1 MKKVS
6 VEVLGWLGWLLCM
19 AIPVAL
25 PIVFI
30 NSQALCDKFGG
41 VCSSHVS
48 QYVIGCVVFVLV
60 LGHVLM
66 VEFWKSL
73 QERHIKKSAPERK
86 APLLGNDE
94 VAAVRKFLSDMFGG
108 DLRLETD
115 YRFPNGF
122 RGDIVAIRGRGR
134 YPIICFEVVSNGD
147 ENRIQ
152 AAIQE
157 LRFVAK
163 PFAGVTTCFILNKL
177 NDGSYQFLKVRGST
191 TQKVVGTFPRE
202 LRDEIEDSVDRKV
215 VEVKRSRL
223 KFPILFLLLVVTPI
237 IECVAILAHLEVAI
251 SGAVSTLLVFWIGAF
266 MGVFGVGVKGYEPKV
281 SDLMKA

>member
-6 VEVLGWLGWLLCM
+6 VEVLGWLLCM
-19 AIPVAL
+19 AIPVVL
-25 PIVFI
+25 PIVFA

-41 VCSSHVS
+41 DCSLRVS
-48 QYVIGCVVFVLV
+48 QYVIGCVVLVLV

-134 YPIICFEVVSNGD
+134 YPIMCFEVVSNGD
-147 ENRIQ
+147 ENRIH
-152 AAIQE
+152 AAVQE
-157 LRFVAK
+157 LRLIAE
-163 PFAGVTTCFILNKL
+163 PFAGVTACFILNKL
-177 NDGSYQFLKVRGST
+177 NNGSYQLLKVRGST
-191 TQKVVGTFPRE
+191 TQVVGAFTRE
-202 LRDEIEDSVDRKV
+202 LRDEIEDSIDRKV
-215 VEVKRSRL
+215 VEAKKSRL

-266 MGVFGVGVKGYEPKV
+266 LGVFGAGVKGYEPKV

>member
-1 MKKVS
+1 MKKEVS
-6 VEVLGWLGWLLCM
+6 VEVLGWLGWLLCI
-19 AIPVAL
+19 AIPVVL

-41 VCSSHVS
+41 VCSSRVS
-48 QYVIGCVVFVLV
+48 QYVIGCVVLVLV

-86 APLLGNDE
+86 TPLLGNDE

-134 YPIICFEVVSNGD
+134 YPIMCFEVVSNGD
-147 ENRIQ
+147 QNHIQ

-157 LRFVAK
+157 LRSVAD

-177 NDGSYQFLKVRGST
+177 NSGSYQLLKVHGST
-191 TQKVVGTFPRE
+191 TQVVGGFTRE

-215 VEVKRSRL
+215 VEAKKSRL

-266 MGVFGVGVKGYEPKV
+266 LGVFGVGVKGYEPKV